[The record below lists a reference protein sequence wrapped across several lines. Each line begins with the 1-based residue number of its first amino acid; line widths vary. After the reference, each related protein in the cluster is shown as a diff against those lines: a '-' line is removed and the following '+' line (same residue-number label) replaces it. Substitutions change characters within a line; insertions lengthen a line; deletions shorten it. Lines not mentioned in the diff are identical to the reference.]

1 MVKRVLLIIFFLTF
15 FMLSKEALATFDIS
29 IQDNNNLLGF
39 GAMET
44 GEEKT
49 LSEKGGYHHQINF
62 NSNTGRTWYF
72 KVQMVRPFTS
82 GVYTIPQENFQWI
95 VEELRNGQGVISANI
110 GNPEPFSTFP
120 VLVYASSQNDNT
132 GTQVEM
138 RLSYELKIPENQA
151 AGAYT
156 AHIRLIM
163 VEEL

>member
-1 MVKRVLLIIFFLTF
+1 MIKRVLLIIFFLTF
-15 FMLSKEALATFDIS
+15 FILSKEAFATFDIS

-39 GAMET
+39 GAMGT

-49 LSEKGGYHHQINF
+49 LSEKGGYQHQINF
-62 NSNTGRTWYF
+62 NSNTGRIWYF

-95 VEELRNGQGVISANI
+95 VEKLRNGQGVISANI
-110 GNPEPFSTFP
+110 GSPGPFSTFP
-120 VLVYASSQNDNT
+120 VLLYTSSQNDNT
-132 GTQVEM
+132 GTQVEI
-138 RLSYELKIPENQA
+138 RLSYKLKIPENQA

-156 AHIRLIM
+156 AHVRLIM